1 MWAAAPMTAFRVQ
14 CDIRSF
20 EKSVYLLIVSSI
32 KVDFYGIQAD
42 FSCMFFL
49 RSVMI
54 GCISPRNIRG
64 PDKGDC
70 HSFPIERMD
79 AR

>member
-42 FSCMFFL
+42 FSCMSFFK
-49 RSVMI
+49 
-54 GCISPRNIRG
+54 ISYDWLYFSQEYSGSRQR
-64 PDKGDC
+64 
-70 HSFPIERMD
+70 
-79 AR
+79 